1 MSHRE
6 AARAWGVSRATIQRA
21 IKSGKLSLTPEKTI
35 DPAEM
40 SRVFG
45 EPLSRLA
52 SRLIEPLEA
61 GGEPLVSHPDPDRLT
76 ALEIE
81 NAALRAERDGLREL
95 VSSKDETIAAMRLLT
110 HDVAPRKRRWWPWGR
125 G

>member
-45 EPLSRLA
+45 EPPSRLA
-52 SRLIEPLEA
+52 SRPIEPLEA
-61 GGEPLVSHPDPDRLT
+61 GGEPGVSHSDSDRLA

-81 NAALRAERDGLREL
+81 NAVLRAERDGLREL

-110 HDVAPRKRRWWPWGR
+110 HDTALRKRRWWSWGKT
-125 G
+125 